1 MWKLLLNIL
10 IAVRAL
16 PMTLH
21 FLSKAAP
28 DLNTFAEATLSQ
40 RPERLDMLIVS
51 STDRVII
58 ELKRAR
64 GETQRRIRE
73 GILQLTNFMT
83 LSGISQ
89 AILYTYVSPN
99 NGKILKREH
108 KVEGINGRIIDLS
121 TE

>member
-1 MWKLLLNIL
+1 
-10 IAVRAL
+10 
-16 PMTLH
+16 MTLH